1 VTLTELAFT
10 AEQQRLVDDLEALHA
25 VLDICVFSYAD
36 GPDEYV
42 LARQAAVAGMRVFHR
57 KYLERLRQLDPG
69 RDLSGLFTVRVHAGV
84 EPTGE
89 IVSPAV
95 VIGASTTD

>member
-1 VTLTELAFT
+1 
-10 AEQQRLVDDLEALHA
+10 
-25 VLDICVFSYAD
+25 
-36 GPDEYV
+36 
-42 LARQAAVAGMRVFHR
+42 MRVFHR
-57 KYLERLRQLDPG
+57 KYLERLRQPDPG